1 MESNNNRLI
10 KRLEISLV
18 GLIVGTTMLMGSLV
32 LTGNHKYLPIGYLT
46 STAIIPLHK
55 KIQRLDNKL
64 YK

>member
-1 MESNNNRLI
+1 MKMESNNNRLI

-18 GLIVGTTMLMGSLV
+18 GLIVGTTILMGSLA
-32 LTGNHKYLPIGYLT
+32 LTG
-46 STAIIPLHK
+46 TAIIPLHK